1 MLECQTGDDPAT
13 TAWKAVMLPTYTTGT
28 YLIFASNN
36 KNAYQKTNCC
46 RNGNN
51 PN

>member
-28 YLIFASNN
+28 WNGDLSLFAVRKHYLVA
-36 KNAYQKTNCC
+36 
-46 RNGNN
+46 GVGGL
-51 PN
+51 